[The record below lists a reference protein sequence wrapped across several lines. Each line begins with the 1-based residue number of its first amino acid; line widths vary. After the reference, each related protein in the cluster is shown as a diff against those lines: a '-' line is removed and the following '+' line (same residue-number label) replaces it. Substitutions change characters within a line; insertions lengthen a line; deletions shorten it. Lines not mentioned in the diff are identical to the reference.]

1 MPALPPCIVVFSYQF
16 LRGIGNPPAFGVG
29 AQVQVDDIR
38 KVAVFGAGTMGPGLA
53 QVFATAGYEVA
64 LHSRT
69 ADTLNKAMSVLAA
82 NLATFVDRG
91 MVDKDEIAGVL
102 ERIAP
107 TQSLDEAGRGADVVI
122 ETIVEGRDAKHA
134 LYEELDGIC
143 AEDVIFTS
151 DTSYLNIFEIMP
163 SRRLPRTVIAHWF
176 APPHIIPL
184 VEVVRGPETGRE
196 TVDLVVALIRKVGH
210 VPSVMEKFVPGF
222 CINRLLRGIGREVFF
237 LLDNGYMTP
246 EQLDVAV
253 KASIIPRAM
262 VLGFVQRYDFT
273 GLDLAYNNLKNEA
286 FVEAPVDNEP
296 RSLVERVERG
306 ELGAK
311 SGKGFFDYGG
321 RSLEEVLHERDAA
334 MLEVLGDMKDLIY
347 KRI

>member
-1 MPALPPCIVVFSYQF
+1 
-16 LRGIGNPPAFGVG
+16 
-29 AQVQVDDIR
+29 
-38 KVAVFGAGTMGPGLA
+38 MGPGLA

-64 LHSRT
+64 LYSRT
-69 ADTLNKAMSVLAA
+69 AKTLDEAMSMLAA

-91 MVDKDEIAGVL
+91 IVDKDDAAPILA
-102 ERIAP
+102 RILP
-107 TQSLDEAGRGADVVI
+107 TRSVEQAGREADVVI
-122 ETIVEGRDAKHA
+122 ETIVEDRDAKQA
-134 LYEELDGIC
+134 LYEELDRIC
-143 AEDVIFTS
+143 PEEAVFTS

-163 SRRLPRTVIAHWF
+163 ARRLPRTVIAHWF

-184 VEVVRGPETGRE
+184 VEVVKGPETSEE
-196 TVDLVVALIRKVGH
+196 TVGLAVALIKKVGH

-222 CINRLLRGIGREVFF
+222 CVNRLLRGIGREVFF

-273 GLDLAYNNLKNEA
+273 GLDLAHNNLKNEA

-334 MLEVLGDMKDLIY
+334 MLEVLGDMKDLIH

>member
-1 MPALPPCIVVFSYQF
+1 VLVK
-16 LRGIGNPPAFGVG
+16 
-29 AQVQVDDIR
+29 DIR

-53 QVFATAGYEVA
+53 QVFATAGYDVS
-64 LHSRT
+64 LWSRT
-69 ADTLNKAMSVLAA
+69 AATLEKAASVIAT
-82 NLATFVDRG
+82 NLTTFVDKG
-91 MVDKDEIAGVL
+91 LLQAGTVPGIRA
-102 ERIAP
+102 RISP
-107 TQSLDEAGRGADVVI
+107 TQSLEEAGGGADLII
-122 ETIVEGRDAKHA
+122 ETIVENPEAKRA
-134 LYEELDGIC
+134 LFAELDRIC
-143 AEDVIFTS
+143 PEGALFTS
-151 DTSYLNIFEIMP
+151 DTSYLDVFQVIP
-163 SRRLPRTVIAHWF
+163 ARRLPRAIIAHWF

-184 VEVVRGPETGRE
+184 VELVKGPETTAE
-196 TVDLVVALIRKVGH
+196 TVEVLVDLVKAVGH
-210 VPSVMEKFVPGF
+210 VPTVMEKFIPGF
-222 CINRLLRGIGREVFF
+222 CINRLLRGIGREVLY

-286 FVEAPVDNEP
+286 FVDAPVDEEP
-296 RSLVERVERG
+296 RGLVERVGRG
-306 ELGAK
+306 ELGVK

-334 MLEVLGDMKDLIY
+334 MLDVFGDMKDLIY

>member
-1 MPALPPCIVVFSYQF
+1 MQL
-16 LRGIGNPPAFGVG
+16 G
-29 AQVQVDDIR
+29 DIR

-53 QVFATAGYEVA
+53 QVFATAEYEVA

-69 ADTLNKAMSVLAA
+69 AETLDKAMSVLAA
-82 NLATFVDRG
+82 NLATFADRG
-91 MVDKDEIAGVL
+91 IVQQDDIAGIL
-102 ERIAP
+102 GRITP
-107 TQSLDEAGRGADVVI
+107 TQSLEQAGREADVVI
-122 ETIVEGRDAKHA
+122 ETIVENREAKQA
-134 LYEELDGIC
+134 LYEQLDTIC
-143 AEDVIFTS
+143 PDGAVFAS

-163 SRRLPRTVIAHWF
+163 ARRLPQTVIAHWF

-184 VEVVRGPETGRE
+184 VEVVKGPETSE
-196 TVDLVVALIRKVGH
+196 KTVGLAVALIKKVGH

-222 CINRLLRGIGREVFF
+222 CINRLLRGIGREVLF

-262 VLGFVQRYDFT
+262 VLGLVQRYDFT

-306 ELGAK
+306 ELGVK
-311 SGKGFFDYGG
+311 SGKGFFEYGG

>member
-1 MPALPPCIVVFSYQF
+1 MGGPPI
-16 LRGIGNPPAFGVG
+16 FGVG
-29 AQVQVDDIR
+29 VQVQLADIR

-64 LHSRT
+64 LYSRT
-69 ADTLNKAMSVLAA
+69 DKTLGRAMSVLAA
-82 NLATFVDRG
+82 NLATFADRG
-91 MVDKDEIAGVL
+91 MVDYNETA
-102 ERIAP
+102 RILARILP
-107 TQSLDEAGRGADVVI
+107 TRLVSEAGRGADVVI
-122 ETIVEGRDAKHA
+122 ETIVEDRDAKQA
-134 LYEELDGIC
+134 LYEELDAIC
-143 AEDVIFTS
+143 REDTVFTS

-163 SRRLPRTVIAHWF
+163 ARRLPQTVIAHWF

-184 VEVVRGPETGRE
+184 VEVVKGPETSPE
-196 TVDLVVALIRKVGH
+196 TVDLVVALIGKVDH

-222 CINRLLRGIGREVFF
+222 CVNRLLRGLGREVLF

-273 GLDLAYNNLKNEA
+273 GLDLAYSNLKNEA
-286 FVEAPVDNEP
+286 LVEAPVDNEP

-321 RSLEEVLHERDAA
+321 RSLEEVLHERDAV
-334 MLEVLGDMKDLIY
+334 MLEVLGDMRDLIY

>member
-1 MPALPPCIVVFSYQF
+1 MGRLPV
-16 LRGIGNPPAFGVG
+16 FGVG
-29 AQVQVDDIR
+29 GQVQVGDIR

-53 QVFATAGYEVA
+53 QVFATAGYAVA
-64 LHSRT
+64 LHSRS
-69 ADTLNKAMSVLAA
+69 AETLDRAMSLVNAS
-82 NLATFVDRG
+82 LATFAGQGIVHED
-91 MVDKDEIAGVL
+91 DIAGIL
-102 ERIAP
+102 GRITP

-122 ETIVEGRDAKHA
+122 ETIVENRDAKQA
-134 LYEELDGIC
+134 LYEELDAIC
-143 AEDVIFTS
+143 PDGAVFAS

-163 SRRLPRTVIAHWF
+163 GRRLPQTVIAHWF
-176 APPHIIPL
+176 APPQITPL
-184 VEVVRGPETGRE
+184 VEVVKGPETSAE
-196 TVDLVVALIRKVGH
+196 TVDLVVALIGKVDH
-210 VPSVMEKFVPGF
+210 IPSVMEKFVPGF

-237 LLDNGYMTP
+237 LLDNGYITP

-286 FVEAPVDNEP
+286 FVEAPIDSEP

-334 MLEVLGDMKDLIY
+334 LLGVLGDMKDLIY